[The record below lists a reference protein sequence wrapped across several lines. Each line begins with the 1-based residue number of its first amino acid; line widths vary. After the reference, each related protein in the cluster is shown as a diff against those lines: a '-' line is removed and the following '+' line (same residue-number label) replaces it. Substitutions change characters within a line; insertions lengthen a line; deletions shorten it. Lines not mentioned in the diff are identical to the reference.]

1 MITDSPLLWSYSFRI
16 RVVARIHRVLE
27 HSDEVFWFRD
37 STILTPKEEGYR
49 FATSSA

>member
-16 RVVARIHRVLE
+16 RVVARIHKVLV

-37 STILTPKEEGYR
+37 GTILTPKEGRYK